1 METNIISLL
10 SEQITDPKEMI
21 RQGDLTIQDTDKST
35 VKKPEDKPKNPENKV
50 KKPSPEDKVKKPKP
64 EDKVKQLKPEEDKS
78 TESDIKNPVNVAGNL
93 IRISSIKRDW
103 INPVLIRDLERVT
116 KLAKIGDVVITTG
129 QSNHDKYTI
138 NGNISLH
145 WYGCAIDIAKFI
157 VNGKSITLA
166 SNPELFTTLGN
177 ILVEKL
183 KSVGY
188 KFYDQAA
195 GGGYLWQTM
204 EGGNHYNHIHV
215 SNTTNIK
222 RIKKQTN
229 FLNTEYYSNHKKLIT
244 AINVLHDFS
253 TVSPSKQFKTFRKWY
268 NDDEEAAAKYFKLV
282 CDSILKQLKLDKT
295 NLKLTKTDTQTL
307 NGLKQLMQLMYTS
320 LKTNSL
326 QGYTITYKY
335 YDDYINGWKSKSL
348 NFNWN
353 YFKN

>member
-10 SEQITDPKEMI
+10 SEQITDPKEMV

-35 VKKPEDKPKNPENKV
+35 VKKPDSDDAVKKPSPDDEVKKPDPDDAV
-50 KKPSPEDKVKKPKP
+50 KKPSPEDDKP
-64 EDKVKQLKPEEDKS
+64 

-93 IRISSIKRDW
+93 IRTSSIKSDW

-138 NGNISLH
+138 DGNISMH
-145 WYGCAIDIAKFI
+145 WYGCAVDIAKFI

-166 SNPELFTTLGN
+166 SSPKLFTTLGN

-183 KSVGY
+183 KSIGY
-188 KFYDQAA
+188 KFYDQSS
-195 GGGYLWQTM
+195 GGGYLWQTKI
-204 EGGNHYNHIHV
+204 GGNHFHHVHV
-215 SNTTNIK
+215 SNTTNIE
-222 RIKKQTN
+222 RIKKQTY

-244 AINVLHDFS
+244 AIDILHDFS
-253 TVSPSKQFKTFRKWY
+253 TVNPAKQFKTFRKWY

-307 NGLKQLMQLMYTS
+307 KNLKQLMQLMYTS

-326 QGYTITYKY
+326 EGYTFTYKY